1 MRANLLLATAG
12 AVLCGMAVQMDGAS
26 DIKIVTGE
34 TFRVIGIEARTSNAR
49 EMTDNGAI
57 PKLWDELVREG
68 VLTRIPNRTDSNIIA
83 VYTDYESDENGLYTY
98 VLGAKVRSTETI
110 PQGMVAKEIPAGKYA
125 LLTSDRG
132 PVAEVVVKT
141 WRRIWSLPQSNP
153 GIRRNFKT
161 DFEIYDERASDR
173 QNAQVEIHVGI
184 K

>member
-1 MRANLLLATAG
+1 MRANLLVTVAG
-12 AVLCGMAVQMDGAS
+12 AVLCGMVQMDGAS
-26 DIKIVTGE
+26 DIKIVTSE
-34 TFRVIGIEARTSNAR
+34 AFRVIGIEARTSNAR
-49 EMTDNGAI
+49 EMTDNGVI

-68 VLTRIPNRTDSNIIA
+68 VLTRIPNRTDSSVIA

-110 PQGMVAKEIPAGKYA
+110 PQGMVAKQVPAGKYA
-125 LLTSDRG
+125 VLTSDRG
-132 PVAEVVVKT
+132 PVTEVVAKT

-153 GIRRNFKT
+153 GIRRSFKT